1 MKNSYKIIITSIAL
15 IGLFSLHFFAILSL
29 ANSTLIHSLGTETPQ
44 VVCTVKQIAV
54 VQLDGWHV
62 LGPLEKCYGEYDES
76 QDLIACTKYI
86 PYRTPVDF
94 KVTVRICK
102 TDTELIGGSSVK

>member
-1 MKNSYKIIITSIAL
+1 MKNSYKIIITSISL

-29 ANSTLIHSLGTETPQ
+29 ANSQDSETPQ
-44 VVCTVKQIAV
+44 VVCTVKQVAV
-54 VQLDGWHV
+54 AQLDGWHV

-76 QDLIACTKYI
+76 QELISCTKYI

-102 TDTELIGGSSVK
+102 TDTELIRGK